1 MQMRWFTLQP
11 YVHAFHEQFISE
23 IEFNSSSMYSLDFGR
38 FPLKDITYL
47 KLSHSLEIKSG
58 NLSILLPKKK
68 RTFDDN
74 VRQSASLHLISPWR
88 LIKRSITFSLADGNS
103 GVARYRLVRC
113 LANHFI
119 TCQLALYEFSFTS
132 VLHSVCSLDSFS
144 ADLIDNRLFPAAQSF
159 S

>member
-38 FPLKDITYL
+38 FPLKDNVF
-47 KLSHSLEIKSG
+47 KVKSFPW
-58 NLSILLPKKK
+58 NQFSKFVNFTRQKK